1 MSDPDVRITKVK
13 WDGKKVR
20 IEYERLRDEGD
31 PDEFVIACG
40 DEPSRAFK
48 DALTALRLDL
58 NTICQFDPPIVVTI
72 RGVSFSWTDEI
83 MGACITALK
92 QLTTAN
98 SPLVLTTP
106 HVPERP
112 YGETG
117 GGPTMPAGMA
127 ARLETVI
134 DEARRYILGGAR
146 EQARLFDPPTDDA
159 AARPS

>member
-1 MSDPDVRITKVK
+1 MSDPELRVTKVK
-13 WDGKKVR
+13 WDLKKVR
-20 IEYERLRDEGD
+20 IEYERIRPEGD
-31 PDEFVIACG
+31 PDEFVIGCG

-48 DALTALRLDL
+48 DALAALRIDL
-58 NTICQFDPPIVVTI
+58 NTICQFDPPLDVTI
-72 RGVSFSWTDEI
+72 RGVSFSWTDDI

-92 QLTTAN
+92 SLTTAN

-106 HVPERP
+106 HVPEKP

-127 ARLETVI
+127 ERLERLI

-146 EQARLFDPPTDDA
+146 EQARLFDPPA
-159 AARPS
+159 AGEGAQS